1 MITIKAITEKDQFAF
16 YDLAKRNQEQ
26 LADFFPITIEKT
38 ETREKTLKSIKLY
51 QLLAQQND
59 LHVYMVE
66 EEGSEIIGLLILKNI
81 DKKVNKCE
89 LVYFIDKDK
98 GGKGYAS
105 EAVKKVVNDAFNSL
119 GMRKIYCRV
128 ATNDVASNRVAV
140 KNGFEL
146 EGVLKKEF
154 RIGNGQIIDINY
166 YGLHHTK

>member
-1 MITIKAITEKDQFAF
+1 MIVIKPITEKYQSAF

-38 ETREKTLKSIKLY
+38 ETLEKTLQSIKLY
-51 QLLAQQND
+51 QLLARQND

-66 EEGSEIIGLLILKNI
+66 EGEKVIGLQILKNI

-89 LVYFIDKDK
+89 LVYFIDKDMT
-98 GGKGYAS
+98 GKGYAT
-105 EAVKKVVNDAFNSL
+105 EAVKQVAREAFNSL
-119 GMRKIYCRV
+119 GMQKIYCRV
-128 ATNDVASNRVAV
+128 ATNDVASNKVAV

-154 RIGNGQIIDINY
+154 RISNGQVIDINY
-166 YGLHHTK
+166 YGLHHAK